1 MYTAIIIIIIII
13 IKVII
18 IIIIIIIIM
27 IKVSSSVASLA
38 LTGSRLAIG
47 FNCGAVE
54 VLIPHNDYDD
64 HDVMVSLGNH

>member
-1 MYTAIIIIIIII
+1 MAILIINITIIIIITLSIII
-13 IKVII
+13 F
-18 IIIIIIIIM
+18 IM

-54 VLIPHNDYDD
+54 VLSPHNDDD
-64 HDVMVSLGNH
+64 DYLIVTDH